1 MSHPKTRQ
9 KCLALLLK
17 ITGVTSGVVTVK
29 DKAEAMPSLLTKR
42 FSQVIGVINGN
53 VTPKD
58 KIRISSPLAQNNWS
72 NKWSCSTQRQDKNN
86 ANTLEK
92 KAITM
97 IT

>member
-1 MSHPKTRQ
+1 MWMSHPKTRQ

-72 NKWSCSTQRQDKNN
+72 NTSGAVPPKDKTKTMPIPWKKRQ
-86 ANTLEK
+86 
-92 KAITM
+92 
-97 IT
+97 